1 MPRVFDVRALNSVRH
16 TLAVTLP
23 YPYRNLPVFKRLIMR
38 MIDLGIL
45 AEAILSHMKIFS
57 W

>member
-1 MPRVFDVRALNSVRH
+1 MPRVFDVRALNSVRY